1 MVKRRTHN
9 SGSTGSSPVRP
20 TNERVNMKKPV
31 NLVLIEGTKYTFFVD
46 RVKIVSVQS
55 KDMNKFQLEG
65 YRRNIKSLLDD
76 LGATPESA

>member
-1 MVKRRTHN
+1 
-9 SGSTGSSPVRP
+9 
-20 TNERVNMKKPV
+20 MKKPV